1 MQENLDNQ
9 MQIRQRR
16 KCRES
21 LGGML
26 RHYMTSPRLQKKV
39 NDVEK
44 DIGKIEKTLEESNEL
59 KDFVKSPIFSMED
72 KQNAFKK
79 IMKKIKV
86 TELSAKF
93 IHTIIANRR
102 SMVMNEIIIAF
113 KAKLASM
120 RGETVAQI
128 TSAHKLSDKQ
138 IEKLQKT
145 LKSVIGKD
153 VILQISNDN
162 SLQGGMIVKIGSKQI
177 DTSIKTKLNSLQLT
191 LKEVG

>member
-9 MQIRQRR
+9 AGKAETLVSGVARR
-16 KCRES
+16 YAEA
-21 LGGML
+21 LYDLAEG
-26 RHYMTSPRLQKKV
+26 QKKV

-44 DIGKIEKTLEESNEL
+44 DIEKIEKTLEESNEL

-79 IMKKIKV
+79 IMKKIKI

>member
-9 MQIRQRR
+9 MDKAETQVSGVARR
-16 KCRES
+16 YAEA
-21 LGGML
+21 LYDLAEG
-26 RHYMTSPRLQKKV
+26 QKKV
-39 NDVEK
+39 KEVEK
-44 DIGKIEKTLEESNEL
+44 DIGKIEKTLEESSEL

-120 RGETVAQI
+120 RGETIAQI

-138 IEKLQKT
+138 IGKLQKT